1 MIRKQD
7 LDNVVEQIN
16 KILSD
21 LDKRLK
27 KLEEAK
33 ATPPRKKVS

>member
-16 KILSD
+16 RILDD
-21 LDKRLK
+21 LDKRVK
-27 KLEEAK
+27 QLEDAK
-33 ATPPRKKVS
+33 ATPPRKKAS